1 MRFLIPVLFLSLML
15 SGTVHGTPSQSVSI
29 PADISAVVVPV
40 SPSPSELNAAQEL
53 AEHLSKASGTK
64 ISCVKESSSPA
75 LKNAIYV
82 GRTRFAY
89 SKKIDPHFMGQE
101 EWLIR
106 SFPDG
111 VAIVGGGTCGTL
123 YGAYEFLERFAGIV
137 WVDERFTYIPP
148 SDPVLLPEKIDL
160 RGNPAFAYR
169 GIYVCYS
176 NHPERRIRF
185 LSRSRE
191 NLFWE
196 EKIPEKLSAAIGYT
210 PVFGSPQPLN
220 TLFFYVKEWPE
231 MGYEDCYSLD
241 EAGKRVRPIDIFG
254 PGQICFSNPR
264 AREKFAGQMIG
275 YIEKDRKLNPDN
287 PPLLYNLSVNDV
299 KDICHCPECTARTQK
314 YGSPSGGMLEFV
326 NSVAE
331 AVEKKYPD
339 VRIQTSAYLSFEK
352 APSGG
357 IVPRRNVTVRV
368 SPSRWGSGFD
378 TMRPLTLPRNL
389 KTLETLHT
397 WSSLGSIQIWNYWV
411 LFGRNPD
418 KNACLVN
425 LEAIRSNLN
434 TYLDNGADYVFSE
447 CEFPE
452 TTTFHALRVWIGY
465 KLKCDPRQEL
475 APLIARFMK
484 ACYGEAAPFMKEYY
498 DLVSEAQKTAPELDT
513 RGALERKYLNADFFR
528 KAEGFIQS
536 ALNAVR
542 NDPERTLRVLQ
553 ERIPLD
559 IARLL
564 CCPDIPGFKPDAA
577 EVAARLSRDWP
588 EAARQ
593 TLAGGTLDKSLAQI
607 HEFFRE
613 NSVRKPGA
621 RYPVPSELADKEI
634 YEITATDFNQF
645 EDLKFYGVRMN
656 DDPEAAGGKAMGV
669 DKSPRIADPE
679 AFHAK
684 AFNAGIRDRANSR
697 MLLSAVIPKDRIPQD
712 EKYHFYPLGTVKLE
726 PSALLWLHETWYL
739 QQELGIF
746 FRKNAPEENRYR
758 VYVSLKFTGPA
769 YVKGSQKENAF
780 WMDRILL
787 VQAENPDS
795 EKQSLKG
802 KEQ

>member
-1 MRFLIPVLFLSLML
+1 MRIFISALILFLMSF
-15 SGTVHGTPSQSVSI
+15 GIVRGDAPVNVSI
-29 PADISAVVVPV
+29 PGDISVVVCPE
-40 SPSPSELNAAQEL
+40 SPAPSELNAAQEL
-53 AEHLSKASGTK
+53 AEHLGKASGTK
-64 ISCVKESSSPA
+64 IPCVKESSSPA

-82 GRTRFAY
+82 GRTRFAAA
-89 SKKIDPHFMGQE
+89 KKIDPDSMGRE

-111 VAIVGGGTCGTL
+111 VAIVGGNPRGTL
-123 YGAYEFLERFAGIV
+123 YGAYEFLEKFAGIV

-148 SDPVLLPEKIDL
+148 PAPILLPEKIDL
-160 RGNPAFAYR
+160 RGKPAFAYR

-176 NHPERRIRF
+176 NDPERRMRF
-185 LSRSRE
+185 LSRCRE
-191 NLFWE
+191 NIFWE
-196 EKIPEKLSAAIGYT
+196 EKIPEKRSAAIGYT

-231 MGYEDCYSLD
+231 NGYEDCYSLD

-254 PGQICFSNPR
+254 PGQICFSSPR
-264 AREKFAGQMIG
+264 AREKFAVQMIG

-287 PPLLYNLSVNDV
+287 PPRLYNLSVNDI
-299 KDICHCPECTARTQK
+299 KDICHCTECTARTKK

-326 NSVAE
+326 NAVAE

-352 APSGG
+352 APTEG

-378 TMRPLTLPRNL
+378 TMRPLTLPRNR
-389 KTLETLHT
+389 KTLESLRT
-397 WSSLGSIQIWNYWV
+397 WSSIGSIQIWNYWV
-411 LFGRNPD
+411 LFGSNPD

-425 LEAIRSNLN
+425 LESIRSNLN

-452 TTTFHALRVWIGY
+452 TATFHALRVWAGY

-475 APLIARFMK
+475 EPLIGRFMK
-484 ACYGEAAPFMKEYY
+484 ACYGEAAPFMREYY
-498 DLVSEAQKTAPELDT
+498 DLLAEAQRTAPELDT
-513 RGALERKYLNADFFR
+513 RGVLERKYLTPDFFR

-542 NDPERTLRVLQ
+542 NDPERTSRVLR
-553 ERIPLD
+553 ERVPLD

-564 CCPDIPGFKPDAA
+564 CCPDIPGFKPDAG
-577 EVAARLSRDWP
+577 EVAARLSKDWP
-588 EAARQ
+588 DAARQ
-593 TLAGGTLDKSLAQI
+593 TLAGGTLEKSMAQI
-607 HEFFRE
+607 KAFFRE
-613 NSVRKPGA
+613 NGVRKPGA
-621 RYPVPSELADKEI
+621 RYPVPRELAGKEI
-634 YEITATDFNQF
+634 YEITAPDFNKF
-645 EDLKFYGVRMN
+645 GDLTFHGVRMN
-656 DDPEAAGGKAMGV
+656 DDPEAAGSKAMGV

-684 AFNAGIRDRANSR
+684 AFTAGIRDRVNGR
-697 MLLSAVIPKDRIPQD
+697 MLLSTVIPKDRIPQD
-712 EKYHFYPLGTVKLE
+712 EKYHFYPLGTVRLE

-739 QQELGIF
+739 QQELGGF
-746 FRKNAPEENRYR
+746 FRKDDPEENRYR
-758 VYVSLKFTGPA
+758 VFVSLKFTGPA

-787 VQAENPDS
+787 VRTETPDS

-802 KEQ
+802 KER